1 MEIFKIV
8 VIALVMVVSSVIL
21 KQIKPEMTVFVSIA
35 GGIIIVLMLVNSL
48 TSVFDGFKNLM
59 NKTGVN
65 SSLFKSVLK
74 VVGIGY
80 ITEFG
85 AGICKDAGISSVA
98 DKVMFSGKICILLLC
113 MPIVNNL
120 IEIIVGI
127 MPWKSMRQGV
137 TLD

>member
-1 MEIFKIV
+1 MEIFKII
-8 VIALVMVVSSVIL
+8 VIALITVIASIIL

-35 GGIIIVLMLVNSL
+35 GGIVIILMLVNSL
-48 TSVFDGFKNLM
+48 TSVFDGFKTLM

-85 AGICKDAGISSVA
+85 AGICKDAGISSIA
-98 DKVMFSGKICILLLC
+98 DKVMFSGKICILFLC
-113 MPIVNNL
+113 MPIINNL
-120 IEIIVGI
+120 IEIIVSI
-127 MPWKSMRQGV
+127 MP
-137 TLD
+137 

>member
-127 MPWKSMRQGV
+127 MP
-137 TLD
+137 